1 MSLTG
6 IIFQK
11 DSLVLT
17 LTENSVHFEC
27 KHPTDPAVKYEFD
40 LQLHKTVDKEV
51 TVTPII
57 YSSPLM
63 CYNNAVK
70 STVLIKVGI

>member
-40 LQLHKTVDKEV
+40 LELHKNVDKEV
-51 TVTPII
+51 TVRLII

-63 CYNNAVK
+63 CYNNGVK
-70 STVLIKVGI
+70 STAV